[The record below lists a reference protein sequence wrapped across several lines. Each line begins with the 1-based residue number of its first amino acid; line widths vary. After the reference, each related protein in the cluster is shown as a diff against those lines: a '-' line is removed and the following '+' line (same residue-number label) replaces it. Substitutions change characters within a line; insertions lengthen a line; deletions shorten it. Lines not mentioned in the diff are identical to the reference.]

1 MEVAVMPSKNSLLLR
16 ALTNIALGI
25 IILVWPG
32 LTLLVLIYAFAI
44 NILLVGLMALFEP
57 AVDKTNHHGLVSVL
71 LGLTGIVV
79 GIYLLARPLLTGE
92 IFIILIALWAI
103 MFGIADIY
111 IGLQSKLK
119 GKTNW
124 LFVITGV
131 FSLLFSIVLLN
142 SPLDSILALI
152 MIIGFYSLIV
162 GVTLGAV
169 ALIAYPKK

>member
-25 IILVWPG
+25 IILVWPS
-32 LTLLVLIYAFAI
+32 LTLLVVVYAFAI
-44 NILLVGLMALFEP
+44 NILLVGLMNLFES
-57 AVDKTNHHGLVSVL
+57 AVDKTKSHGLVSVL

-92 IFIILIALWAI
+92 IIVILIALWAI
-103 MFGIADIY
+103 MFGVADIY
-111 IGLQSKLK
+111 IGFLSKLK

-124 LFVITGV
+124 LFILTGV

-142 SPLDSILALI
+142 NPLGSTETL
-152 MIIGFYSLIV
+152 MVIIGFYSLFV
-162 GVTLGAV
+162 GITLGAA

>member
-25 IILVWPG
+25 IILIWPG

-44 NILLVGLMALFEP
+44 NILLVGLMNLFES
-57 AVDKTNHHGLVSVL
+57 AVNKTKNHGLVGVM
-71 LGLTGIVV
+71 LGLAGIVV

-92 IFIILIALWAI
+92 IIIILIALWAI

-111 IGLQSKLK
+111 IGFLSKLK
-119 GKTNW
+119 GKVNW
-124 LFVITGV
+124 LFILTGV

-142 SPLDSILALI
+142 SPLDSILTLT
-152 MIIGFYSLIV
+152 MIIGFYSLFV

-169 ALIAYPKK
+169 ALVAYPKK